1 MNIIG
6 DIAGNLKTLQALLRK
21 MPDEEFI
28 SLGDMVDRGPR
39 SKEVM
44 DFIRLH
50 GKALLGNHE
59 HIMMD
64 YYNRSIPQPQGYQPF
79 YRNSTWFDNGGLTTM
94 ESFSQGFTEKFLRG
108 EKVDVSALIP
118 QDYIEWLKTLP
129 LFYQDDKLF
138 LSHAPRH
145 HRLNLAEAENLGK
158 GFNSLWG
165 DPRSDMS
172 LIWNREDPEPVEG
185 KIQIYGHNPYPDV
198 LWHSADPVPGY
209 ADRAIGG
216 IPPEEARKL
225 NIYAVG
231 IDTSFNKV
239 LTGINFPTMEIYQQE
254 YID

>member
-6 DIAGNLKTLQALLRK
+6 DIAGNYKTLQALLLK

-39 SKEVM
+39 GKEVL

-64 YYNRSIPQPQGYQPF
+64 YYNRSIPQPSGYRPF

-94 ESFSQGFTEKFLRG
+94 ESFSPGFTEKFLAG
-108 EKVDVSALIP
+108 NKLDVAQLIP
-118 QDYIEWLKTLP
+118 KDYIDWLQTLP
-129 LFYQDDKLF
+129 LFYQDENLF

-145 HRLNLAEAENLGK
+145 PRLNLAEANNLGQ
-158 GFNSLWG
+158 GFNSPWG
-165 DPRSDMS
+165 DSRSDMS
-172 LIWNREDPEPVEG
+172 LIWNREDPAEIIG

-198 LWHSADPVPGY
+198 LYHTKSGAL
-209 ADRAIGG
+209 GG
-216 IPPEEARKL
+216 ISIEEAKKL
-225 NIYAVG
+225 NIFAVG